1 MAFKSLIIAACAAS
15 AAAFAPAFNSL
26 AQQPTGTSLQAAETS
41 EALPFLPRPEKLDGT
56 LIGDVG
62 FDPMGISE
70 IQQDLN
76 YARWA
81 ELKHGRISMLAIV
94 GLVAEQY
101 IHLPGAAYSNPDPFG
116 AVQSVGT
123 GVNMQILF
131 WCGVVELMH
140 YDKHYDDSAPGDI
153 GWYGPFFGKKTP
165 EERAILQLQEIKH
178 CRLAMLAIVGAST
191 QYLLFHEPLLG

>member
-1 MAFKSLIIAACAAS
+1 MAFKSLIFAAIAAS
-15 AAAFAPAFNSL
+15 AAAFAPTFNSL
-26 AQQPTGTSLQAAETS
+26 AHQPTTSLQAAEMS
-41 EALPFLPRPEKLDGT
+41 ESLPFLPRPEKLDGT

-81 ELKHGRISMLAIV
+81 EIKHGRISMLAIV

-123 GVNMQILF
+123 GVNVQILF
-131 WCGVVELMH
+131 WIGVIEFANF
-140 YDKHYDDSAPGDI
+140 DKHYDESNPGDI
-153 GWYGPFFGKKTP
+153 GWYGPFYNSKSP
-165 EERAILQLQEIKH
+165 EEKAVLQLQEIKH
-178 CRLAMLAIVGAST
+178 CRLAMLAIVGGAT
-191 QYLLFHEPLLG
+191 EYLVFHQPLLG